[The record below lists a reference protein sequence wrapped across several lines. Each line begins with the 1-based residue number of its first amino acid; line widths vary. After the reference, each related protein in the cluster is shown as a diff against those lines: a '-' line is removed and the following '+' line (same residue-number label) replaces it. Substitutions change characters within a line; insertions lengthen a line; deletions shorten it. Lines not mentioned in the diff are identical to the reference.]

1 MLMRMII
8 YGVIFYVVWKVI
20 QSFGAR
26 MQRPAPPGDDRRAK
40 KGGPKDFSNI
50 QDAEFE
56 DLSKKESGG
65 PKPGQ

>member
-8 YGVIFYVVWKVI
+8 YGVIFYVVWRVI
-20 QSFGAR
+20 QSFAR
-26 MQRPAPPGDDRRAK
+26 MQRPAPPRDDRRAT
-40 KGGPKDFSNI
+40 KGGPKDFSDI

-56 DLSKKESGG
+56 DLSKKESDG